1 MDLFTFWNIQKL
13 KIIKYYL
20 IQGIAYSNIANNVFN
35 TKQKKIEIISGAKM
49 ASAVLVLSMQAKYLI
64 TDINE
69 TS

>member
-35 TKQKKIEIISGAKM
+35 TKQKKIEIISGTKM